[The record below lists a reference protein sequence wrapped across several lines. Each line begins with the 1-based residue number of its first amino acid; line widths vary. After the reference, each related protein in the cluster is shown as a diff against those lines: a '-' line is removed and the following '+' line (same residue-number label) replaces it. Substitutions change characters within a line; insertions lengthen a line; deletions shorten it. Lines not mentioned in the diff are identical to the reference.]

1 MDLDLRSGKVLET
14 KAQSLPPE
22 LAAPEIALRRRA
34 LPSRARFVSLITE
47 RDGRVVGVRLVQAGP
62 HERAAALFA
71 KLGFVVRE
79 ALACI
84 QGSALGLVPRGLV
97 VRAVVES
104 DIESC
109 GRLCRRIH
117 GHARD
122 GELRE
127 AVAQGTAALVERD
140 RRVTG
145 YATSIG
151 FLGHAVAESNKDLQA
166 LIGAAG
172 AFAGPGFLV
181 PTRNIGLL
189 HWCLEHDLRIVRPLT
204 LMTRGAYREPAGAFL
219 PSILY

>member
-1 MDLDLRSGKVLET
+1 MDLDLRSGRALEAKT
-14 KAQSLPPE
+14 QPFPSD
-22 LAAPEIALRRRA
+22 LATPAIPSRRRA
-34 LPSRARFVSLITE
+34 LQSQARYLSLIAD
-47 RDGRVVGVRLVQAGP
+47 RDGRVVGVRLIQVGP
-62 HERAAALFA
+62 HERAASRFA

-79 ALACI
+79 ALVCM
-84 QGSALGLVPRGLV
+84 QGAALGLVPRGVV

-109 GRLCRRIH
+109 DRLCRRVH

-122 GELRE
+122 GELRKAIAE
-127 AVAQGTAALVERD
+127 GTAALVERE

-172 AFAGPGFLV
+172 VFAGPGFLV

-189 HWCLEHDLRIVRPLT
+189 HWCLEQGLRIVQPMT
-204 LMTRGAYREPAGAFL
+204 LMSRGEYQEPVGAFL